1 MEQTESSKTKLVCV
15 VDDDA
20 NIREIYSAKLHAEGF
35 DVISAENGEDGIALI
50 REKKPDIVLLDIL
63 MPVKNGFDVLEEM
76 NEDPS
81 IASIPVVILSNIDD
95 EKSLKTAGKFDTRF
109 YLIKSLTTPQKMVQ
123 IVREVLH
130 WRKPP
135 EA

>member
-1 MEQTESSKTKLVCV
+1 METKKKVVCV
-15 VDDDA
+15 IDDDA
-20 NIREIYSAKLHAEGF
+20 NIREIYAAKLHAEGF
-35 DVISAENGEDGIALI
+35 EVISAENGEDGIRLI
-50 REKKPDIVLLDIL
+50 RGKKPDIILLDIL

-76 NEDPS
+76 NEDAS

-109 YLIKSLTTPQKMVQ
+109 YLIKSLTTPQKMVN

-130 WRKPP
+130 
-135 EA
+135 